1 MQHSLQLNSYKYNE
15 WRNRVSHYGF
25 DRVVKM
31 GLSGRF
37 QQHPATAPLMGI
49 EIKPLHGHA
58 KRMMCTILCAIVD
71 TTHPYH

>member
-1 MQHSLQLNSYKYNE
+1 M
-15 WRNRVSHYGF
+15 SHYGF
-25 DRVVKM
+25 DHVVKM
-31 GLSGRF
+31 GRLPGRF
-37 QQHPATAPLMGI
+37 QQHPATCIGSSSMAPLMGI